1 MIVTSYRSLSG
12 APIHCGPDHRQHTA
26 GKLLLQNHKFQ
37 CRFPLQC
44 SDSRRCTRSSLCQL
58 GIGQSWRYS
67 ATSASVNWWT
77 ASTTREITRSL
88 QETFMKSASC
98 SAHRTTSLI
107 RSSMVCLFDV
117 LSIGHPAPRGRLLC
131 QLLNRL
137 ISFLNHLQHIRV
149 KYTEHQIC
157 TQHDE
162 HNRESNSH

>member
-1 MIVTSYRSLSG
+1 MSISSPVFGFQKVYSFFIVSVGRLVSLG
-12 APIHCGPDHRQHTA
+12 GT
-26 GKLLLQNHKFQ
+26 
-37 CRFPLQC
+37 
-44 SDSRRCTRSSLCQL
+44 QL
-58 GIGQSWRYS
+58 
-67 ATSASVNWWT
+67 TSASVNWWT
-77 ASTTREITRSL
+77 ASTTREIRSSE
-88 QETFMKSASC
+88 QETFMKSALC

-149 KYTEHQIC
+149 EYTEHEIY

-162 HNRESNSH
+162 HNRERNCISFPPKVQDNTL